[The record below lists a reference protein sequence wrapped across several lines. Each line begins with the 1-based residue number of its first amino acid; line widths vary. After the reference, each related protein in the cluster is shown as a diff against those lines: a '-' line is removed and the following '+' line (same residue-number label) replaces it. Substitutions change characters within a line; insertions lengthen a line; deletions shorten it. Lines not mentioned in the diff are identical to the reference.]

1 MTMEEERNPY
11 PIPELFRKHFLP
23 KYPLLYEAAMRLSAT
38 NPNPPITVSVK
49 KLSSALTYWG
59 SWAVSMQ
66 GDLFWMCVHQISLE
80 SWTEQDKVWALV
92 YGLPAVKPE
101 SFELPEYA
109 LARRGQEKPEP
120 ARGEKKWYQEYF
132 IEFAKSA
139 SYRTGRRI
147 VLPTRKETKI

>member
-1 MTMEEERNPY
+1 MEEERNPY

-38 NPNPPITVSVK
+38 NAKPPITVSVK
-49 KLSSALTYWG
+49 KLSSALRYCG
-59 SWAVSMQ
+59 SWAESMQ
-66 GDLFWMCVHQISLE
+66 GDLFWICVYNISLE
-80 SWTEQDKVWALV
+80 SRTAYDKAWATFH
-92 YGLPAVKPE
+92 GLPAVKPE

-139 SYRTGRRI
+139 PYRTCRRI